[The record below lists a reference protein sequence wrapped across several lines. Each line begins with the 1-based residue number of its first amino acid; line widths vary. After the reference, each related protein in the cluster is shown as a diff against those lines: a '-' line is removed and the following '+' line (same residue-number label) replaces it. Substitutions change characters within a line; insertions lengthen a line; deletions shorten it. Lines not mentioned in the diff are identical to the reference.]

1 MKPIIKICGLSTTQT
16 INAAINAGADWI
28 GLVHFQKSPRH
39 VDGEEARRLA
49 GHARGRAKIV
59 SLVVNA
65 DDETLDA
72 IVRDVKPDIVQC
84 HGSETPARI
93 GEIKR
98 RYGLSVM
105 KAIGISISAD
115 LASITPYV
123 GVADH
128 ILLDAK
134 PPKDADLPGGNGAT
148 FDWDILKDLPDDVPF
163 MLSGGLSPDNVQE
176 AIERVHPF
184 GVDVSSGVESQP
196 GVKDIS
202 MIESFI
208 HAATLKA

>member
-1 MKPIIKICGLSTTQT
+1 MKTIIKICGLSTTQT

-28 GLVHFQKSPRH
+28 GLVHFKKSPRH

-49 GHARGRAKIV
+49 GHARGRTKIV

-65 DDETLDA
+65 DDEALDA
-72 IVRDVKPDIVQC
+72 IMRDVKPDIVQC

-93 GEIKR
+93 LEIKS
-98 RYGLSVM
+98 RYDLLVM
-105 KAIGISISAD
+105 KAIGISVSDD
-115 LASITPYV
+115 LAAITPYV
-123 GVADH
+123 GIADH

-134 PPKDADLPGGNGAT
+134 PPKDALLPGGNGAT
-148 FDWDILKDLPDDVPF
+148 FDWDILKGLPDDVPF

-176 AIERVHPF
+176 AIERVRPF
-184 GVDVSSGVESQP
+184 GVDVSSGVEAQP

-208 HAATLKA
+208 RAAR

>member
-28 GLVHFQKSPRH
+28 GLVNFKKSPRH
-39 VDGEEARRLA
+39 VDGDEARRLA
-49 GHARGRAKIV
+49 GHARGRTKIV
-59 SLVVNA
+59 SLVVNI
-65 DDETLDA
+65 DDEALDE

-93 GEIKR
+93 LEIKS
-98 RYGLSVM
+98 RYDLLVM
-105 KAIGISISAD
+105 KAIGISVSDD
-115 LASITPYV
+115 LAAIVPYV
-123 GVADH
+123 GIADH

-148 FDWDILKDLPDDVPF
+148 FDWDILKDLPDGVPF

-176 AIERVHPF
+176 AIERTHPF

>member
-1 MKPIIKICGLSTTQT
+1 MKTIIKICGLSTTQT

-28 GLVHFQKSPRH
+28 GLVHFKKSPRH

-49 GHARGRAKIV
+49 GHARGRTKIV

-65 DDETLDA
+65 DDEALDA
-72 IVRDVKPDIVQC
+72 IMRDVKPDIVQC

-93 GEIKR
+93 LEIKS
-98 RYGLSVM
+98 RYDLLVM
-105 KAIGISISAD
+105 KAIGISVSDD
-115 LASITPYV
+115 LAAITPYV
-123 GVADH
+123 GIADH

-134 PPKDADLPGGNGAT
+134 PPKDALLPGGNGAT
-148 FDWDILKDLPDDVPF
+148 FDWDILKGLPDDVPF
-163 MLSGGLSPDNVQE
+163 MLSGGLSPDNVKE
-176 AIERVHPF
+176 AIEGVRPF
-184 GVDVSSGVESQP
+184 GVDVSSGVEDQP

-208 HAATLKA
+208 RAAR

>member
-28 GLVHFQKSPRH
+28 GLVNFKKSPRH
-39 VDGEEARRLA
+39 VDGDEARRLA
-49 GHARGRAKIV
+49 GHARGRTKIV
-59 SLVVNA
+59 SLVVNI
-65 DDETLDA
+65 DDEALDE

-93 GEIKR
+93 LEIKS
-98 RYGLSVM
+98 RYDLLVM
-105 KAIGISISAD
+105 KAIGISVSDD
-115 LASITPYV
+115 LAAIVPYI
-123 GVADH
+123 GIADH

-148 FDWDILKDLPDDVPF
+148 FDWDIVKDLPDNVPF

-176 AIERVHPF
+176 AIERVSPF

-196 GVKDIS
+196 GVKDIA